1 MSNSHL
7 FLRSLLCTCALV
19 CCTSTAAGPPKDQ
32 RVTPNFKEADIRT
45 VAEAVGAATGK
56 NFIIDPRAQAQ
67 VTMISATPMSA
78 DAFYE
83 AFLSILQ
90 VHGFIAAPAG
100 DIIKILPDSNARQV
114 PSLDLPSRV
123 SASSDQI
130 VTQVI
135 DVKNVSASQL
145 VPILR
150 PLIPNYGQLAAH
162 AASNVLIVSDRAN
175 NVNRIINI
183 VRRIDQVGDREVE
196 MAPLRNATAAEVVRV
211 INSLYQQQQQAGGE
225 GGIATKIVADERSN
239 SVLIGGDPAQRL
251 RIRALVALLDTPLE
265 AGGDSQVRY
274 LQFADAEKLVPLL
287 KEQITGVVQA
297 KAGTGTAQNSPQA
310 AADKSA
316 MIWAD
321 PDTNALVIT
330 APPAIMHAVMSIV
343 DKLDIRRM
351 QVLVEAVIV
360 EVSADKTAALGVNW
374 AAWSEDG
381 ALPLGGFISPVGKSS
396 IADVYSA
403 ITGLKSGSS
412 TSTSAL
418 NGTTLAFGGA
428 TANGI
433 NYGAMIRA
441 IRGDAST
448 NIVATPAAITMDNV
462 EAELKVAQEVPV
474 VTGQFQT
481 TSSGSNNNNPFTTV
495 QRQEVGTI
503 LKVTPQIAA
512 EGSSVVLKI
521 SVESSSVAPTSVSN
535 VDITTNKRT
544 VNTSVLV
551 DDGGIVVLGGLVQDS
566 STRTEQR
573 MPFLSRIPILG
584 LAFKARDQIATKSNL
599 MIFIRPKILRSREQ
613 TASVTGAKY
622 NYMLDEQRKADVREL
637 LPLLPGYKAPALPP
651 LEEKP

>member
-1 MSNSHL
+1 M
-7 FLRSLLCTCALV
+7 
-19 CCTSTAAGPPKDQ
+19 
-32 RVTPNFKEADIRT
+32 I
-45 VAEAVGAATGK
+45 AEAVGAATGK
-56 NFIIDPRAQAQ
+56 NFIIDPRAHAQ
-67 VTMISATPMSA
+67 VTMITATPMSA

-90 VHGFIAAPAG
+90 VHGFIAVKAG
-100 DIIKILPDSNARQV
+100 DVIKILPDTSTRQV

-123 SASSDQI
+123 SATSDEI

-135 DVKNVSASQL
+135 DVKNVSAAQL

-196 MAPLRNATAAEVVRV
+196 MAPLHNATAAEVVRV

-225 GGIATKIVADERSN
+225 VGIATKIVADERSN

-297 KAGTGTAQNSPQA
+297 KAGASGAPATPQA
-310 AADKSA
+310 AAEKNA
-316 MIWAD
+316 LIWAD

-360 EVSADKTAALGVNW
+360 EVSSDKTAALGVNW

-381 ALPLGGFISPVGKSS
+381 TLPLGGFISPVGQSS
-396 IADVYSA
+396 IVDVYNA
-403 ITGLKSGSS
+403 VTGLSNGSS

-462 EAELKVAQEVPV
+462 EAELKVAQEVPM

-481 TSSGSNNNNPFTTV
+481 SSSGNSNNPFTTV
-495 QRQEVGTI
+495 QRTEVGTI

-521 SVESSSVAPTSVSN
+521 SVESSSVAAASVSD

-566 STRTEQR
+566 ETRSGQR
-573 MPFLSRIPILG
+573 VPFLSRIPILG
-584 LAFKARDQIATKSNL
+584 LAFKTRDQRAIKNNL
-599 MIFIRPKILRSREQ
+599 MIFIRPKILRTREQ
-613 TASVTGAKY
+613 TASITGAKY
-622 NYMLDEQRKADVREL
+622 NDILNEQRKAEIREM
-637 LPLLPGYKAPALPP
+637 LPLLPGHKPPALPP